1 MAQRMTM
8 VQLAQLARLDVS
20 TVSRALRGDARRVS
34 PATIERIRQLALQVG
49 YLPDA
54 NAASLRSRRSHV
66 LGMLVPDVTE
76 VVLATLFEAVSTAAI
91 AEGYLTIVVST
102 RTDPERRRAG
112 LHSFLSRRVDG
123 VILADATLRG
133 AAPEALASSGTPF
146 VMVLRPSGRY
156 PSVAGDDVAGGRIAA
171 EHLLDAG
178 HRAMCVVGGQPGA
191 STVRGRTQGF
201 VRACRRAGVTV
212 GASAIRHE
220 DFSVEGGY
228 RAMLHVLEEP
238 QRPSAVFAVNDYN
251 AIGAARALQEKGAVV
266 GRDVALVG
274 YNDLAIS
281 SYLET
286 PLTTVRVDHAVMGR
300 EAVRLLL
307 RRIDGEETESVR
319 LEPELV
325 VRSSSAVVPGPTTGA
340 GQRPGRACLANSPR
354 NS

>member
-8 VQLAQLARLDVS
+8 AQLARLARLDVS

-34 PATIERIRQLALQVG
+34 STTIERVRQLALQVG

-54 NAASLRSRRSHV
+54 NAASLRSRRSYV

-91 AEGYLTIVVST
+91 DEGYLAIVVST
-102 RTDPERRRAG
+102 RTDPERRRAA

-123 VILADATLRG
+123 VVLADATLRG
-133 AAPEALASSGTPF
+133 AAPDTLAASGTPF
-146 VMVLRPSGRY
+146 VMVLRPSERY

-171 EHLLDAG
+171 LHLLEAG

-191 STVRGRTQGF
+191 STVNGRTRGF
-201 VRACRRAGVTV
+201 VGACRRAGVTV
-212 GASAIRHE
+212 AASAICH
-220 DFSVEGGY
+220 DSFSVGGGY
-228 RAMLHVLEEP
+228 RAMLRILERG

-251 AIGAARALQEKGAVV
+251 AIGAARALQENGTVV

-274 YNDLAIS
+274 YNDLAVS
-281 SYLET
+281 RYLET
-286 PLTTVRVDHAVMGR
+286 PLTTVRVDHALMGR

-307 RRIDGEETESVR
+307 RRIDGEEAESVR

-325 VRSSSAVVPGPTTGA
+325 VRSSSAAVAVSTTRA
-340 GQRPGRACLANSPR
+340 GQRRASARLAKSPR
-354 NS
+354 SS